1 MKKQIFMLM
10 KDKVK
15 QLFPGNK
22 AKQKLYTDEYD
33 SAKIHMTHSSAD
45 SYARGE
51 VRRKFT
57 PKKPKGRK

>member
-1 MKKQIFMLM
+1 MLAKDRVKK
-10 KDKVK
+10 
-15 QLFPGNK
+15 LFPGNK
-22 AKQKLYTDEYD
+22 EKQKLYTDDD
-33 SAKIHMTHSSAD
+33 SAKIHMTHTSAD

>member
-1 MKKQIFMLM
+1 MLM

-45 SYARGE
+45 SYARSE

>member
-1 MKKQIFMLM
+1 MSH
-10 KDKVK
+10 
-15 QLFPGNK
+15 
-22 AKQKLYTDEYD
+22 T
-33 SAKIHMTHSSAD
+33 SAD

>member
-1 MKKQIFMLM
+1 MKKQLFMLM

-15 QLFPGNK
+15 NCFLEIK
-22 AKQKLYTDEYD
+22 EKQKLYTDEYD

-57 PKKPKGRK
+57 PKKPRGRK